1 MLAALFLLKEKIES
15 ELEFPLMSVRDARI
29 LIIIELFGTKEQYD
43 KRLEQMK
50 IRHYNR
56 QKDIDRYYRYEDLWE
71 TKTKVVK

>member
-1 MLAALFLLKEKIES
+1 MALSIKGKIIQFHR
-15 ELEFPLMSVRDARI
+15 LYGQTLISVRDARI
-29 LIIIELFGTKEQYD
+29 LIIFELFGTKEQYD
-43 KRLEQMK
+43 KRLEQME

>member
-1 MLAALFLLKEKIES
+1 

>member
-1 MLAALFLLKEKIES
+1 
-15 ELEFPLMSVRDARI
+15 
-29 LIIIELFGTKEQYD
+29 
-43 KRLEQMK
+43 MK